1 MSDSIF
7 TETAFAKYPWYQ
19 VSGIQYQISRNK
31 SILRRHIYGCL
42 IFGRCPQ
49 ALSCPRGAAQGCC
62 SDQLPA
68 ERHPLWGFSLLFVL
82 FFCSRDWY
90 LNSSVYLVQWWIFY
104 SLQQILCETPNS
116 CHTMNIPSKG
126 TDRLREANKIS
137 AETEALVEWP
147 HCWVTILSERPTVER
162 LRCAWHSASTLPP
175 KKIEAHTHTRTCLEL
190 LFELWSWNASYVQK
204 QRQ

>member
-31 SILRRHIYGCL
+31 SILHRHIYGCL
-42 IFGRCPQ
+42 IFGRCPG
-49 ALSCPRGAAQGCC
+49 SF
-62 SDQLPA
+62 LPA
-68 ERHPLWGFSLLFVL
+68 RSGARLLQWPAPCRKASPMGILASLCIVLLFQR
-82 FFCSRDWY
+82 FIFK
-90 LNSSVYLVQWWIFY
+90 QFGIFY

-175 KKIEAHTHTRTCLEL
+175 KKIEAHTHTCTCLEL